1 LQMIVFYTDKSI
13 IMMIQSLYNKT
24 WTTWQLGK
32 KYGYAVSSRKMHL
45 ITCHKIT
52 NNTCDMN

>member
-1 LQMIVFYTDKSI
+1 M

-32 KYGYAVSSRKMHL
+32 NVGYAVPSKVVGDFIKHCNSV
-45 ITCHKIT
+45 
-52 NNTCDMN
+52 

>member
-1 LQMIVFYTDKSI
+1 MIVFYTDKSI

-32 KYGYAVSSRKMHL
+32 KCGVWSFEIVMPRYFAVVTDSRV
-45 ITCHKIT
+45 
-52 NNTCDMN
+52 